1 MYSISTCGYKLWL
14 LRCKQNEFEYFE
26 KKQSLFKIIHSSLL
40 CVITKEFKTLI
51 QC

>member
-26 KKQSLFKIIHSSLL
+26 KKAKFVQNYSF
-40 CVITKEFKTLI
+40 
-51 QC
+51 